1 MRIKRSVNDEWTSST
16 TFSMTCE
23 WRKMSR
29 SNRAS
34 SQSDPDSETRKKS
47 VQVVADDD
55 EDDQNEDDD
64 DCHAARTKEGS
75 IHEKGDASR
84 RDCVVASYA
93 AE

>member
-1 MRIKRSVNDEWTSST
+1 ML
-16 TFSMTCE
+16 
-23 WRKMSR
+23 SR
-29 SNRAS
+29 T
-34 SQSDPDSETRKKS
+34 ES
-47 VQVVADDD
+47 VQITAVPDDE

-75 IHEKGDASR
+75 IHEKGDARR